1 MKVFENLKKFKWQIV
16 FVIALTF
23 MNALGELYL
32 PKLMSI
38 MIDKGVANVDFQVIS
53 KTGTIMIIV
62 VIVTVFFRSSAA
74 YFSAKTAMGYSADL
88 RHELYSKINTMST
101 DDTEVFGTSSLITRT
116 TEDVTQVEQLI
127 LLSLRPMVRAPLMFV
142 GGLIMALNT
151 NVKLS
156 GVFLIAIPV
165 MSLLLLYVVKKAMP
179 FFQTLQEK
187 LDNLNMYFRR
197 RLSGIFVIRAFS
209 TDPYEEELFKQAN
222 DEYYKTGV
230 KVNIFMSGAMPV
242 LQLIMNIAIAL
253 IFYFGA
259 RLINVGELKIG
270 ELMAYVQYI
279 SQVLFSM
286 IMVSIMASYL
296 PRFLTSAK
304 RVEEVLQYE
313 THKTGGNVGLNS
325 HINSIKVKD
334 LTYVYPG
341 ANRPVIE
348 NLNFEINAGETLGII
363 GGTGSGKTTFLKLL
377 LQFARPTS
385 GDILINGIS
394 IDDVET
400 KSLRSRLS
408 YVPQQNYF
416 FTKSVGDNL
425 KYADINATEEVM
437 INALSKSHALEF
449 LESEPLKEEMIRGGK
464 NFSGGQRQ
472 RLAIARALT
481 RDADVYLFDDS
492 FSALDYITDSK
503 IRSSLNKNLD
513 ESISI
518 IVAQRIATIRNADKI
533 LLLED
538 GEQKGFGTHEDL
550 MKTSKIY
557 REIAISQGEDEK

>member
-38 MIDKGVANVDFQVIS
+38 MIDKGVTNVDFQVIS

-62 VIVTVFFRSSAA
+62 VIVTVFFRGSAA
-74 YFSAKTAMGYSADL
+74 YFSAKTAMGFSADL
-88 RHELYSKINTMST
+88 RHELYSKINRMST

-127 LLSLRPMVRAPLMFV
+127 LMALRPMVRAPLMFV

-156 GVFLIAIPV
+156 GVFVVAIPV
-165 MSLLLLYVVKKAMP
+165 MSLLLIYVVKKAMP

-230 KVNIFMSGAMPV
+230 KVTVFMSGVMPV
-242 LQLIMNIAIAL
+242 LQLIMNIAIAF

-279 SQVLFSM
+279 TQVLFSM
-286 IMVSIMASYL
+286 IMVSIMVSYL
-296 PRFLTSAK
+296 PRFLTSAN
-304 RVEEVLQYE
+304 RVEEVLQFE
-313 THKTGGNVGLNS
+313 THKTGGDVELNS

-348 NLNFEINAGETLGII
+348 NLNFEINSGETLGII

-394 IDDVET
+394 INDIET

-416 FTKSVGDNL
+416 FTKPVGDNL
-425 KYADINATEEVM
+425 KYADVNATEEVM

-449 LESEPLKEEMIRGGK
+449 LESEPLKEEMISGGK

-513 ESISI
+513 DSMSI

-538 GEQKGFGTHEDL
+538 GEQEGFGTHEEL
-550 MKTSKIY
+550 MRDSGIY

>member
-38 MIDKGVANVDFQVIS
+38 MIDKGVTNVDFQVIS
-53 KTGTIMIIV
+53 KTGTIMIVV
-62 VIVTVFFRSSAA
+62 VIVTVFFRGSAA
-74 YFSAKTAMGYSADL
+74 YFSAKTAMGFSADL
-88 RHELYSKINTMST
+88 RHELYSKINRMST

-127 LLSLRPMVRAPLMFV
+127 LMALRPMVRAPLMFV

-156 GVFLIAIPV
+156 GVFVVAIPV
-165 MSLLLLYVVKKAMP
+165 MSLLLIYVVKKAMP

-230 KVNIFMSGAMPV
+230 KVTVFMSGVMPV
-242 LQLIMNIAIAL
+242 LQLIMNIAIAF

-279 SQVLFSM
+279 TQVLFSM
-286 IMVSIMASYL
+286 IMVSIMVSYL
-296 PRFLTSAK
+296 PRFLTSSN
-304 RVEEVLQYE
+304 RVEEVLQFE
-313 THKTGGNVGLNS
+313 THKTGGDVELNYN
-325 HINSIKVKD
+325 INSIKVKD

-348 NLNFEINAGETLGII
+348 NLNFEINSGETLGII

-394 IDDVET
+394 INDIET

-416 FTKSVGDNL
+416 FTKPVGDNL
-425 KYADINATEEVM
+425 KYADVNATEEVM

-449 LESEPLKEEMIRGGK
+449 LESEPLKEEMISGGK

-513 ESISI
+513 DSMSI

-538 GEQKGFGTHEDL
+538 GEQEGFGTHEEL
-550 MKTSKIY
+550 MRDSGIY

>member
-38 MIDKGVANVDFQVIS
+38 MIDKGVTNVDFQVIS
-53 KTGTIMIIV
+53 KTGTIMIVV
-62 VIVTVFFRSSAA
+62 VIVTVFFRGSAA
-74 YFSAKTAMGYSADL
+74 YFSAKTAMGFSADL
-88 RHELYSKINTMST
+88 RHELYSKINRMST
-101 DDTEVFGTSSLITRT
+101 DDTEVFGISSLITRT

-127 LLSLRPMVRAPLMFV
+127 LMALRPMVRAPLMFV

-156 GVFLIAIPV
+156 GVFVVAIPV
-165 MSLLLLYVVKKAMP
+165 MSLLLIYVVKKAMP

-230 KVNIFMSGAMPV
+230 KVNIFMSGVMPV

-279 SQVLFSM
+279 MQVLFSM
-286 IMVSIMASYL
+286 IMVSIVASYL
-296 PRFLTSAK
+296 PRFLTSAN
-304 RVEEVLQYE
+304 RVEEVLQFE
-313 THKTGGNVGLNS
+313 THKTGGDVELNS
-325 HINSIKVKD
+325 NINSIKVKD

-348 NLNFEINAGETLGII
+348 NLNFEINSGETLGII

-385 GDILINGIS
+385 GDISINGIS
-394 IDDVET
+394 IDDVDT

-449 LESEPLKEEMIRGGK
+449 LESEPLKEEMISGGK

-481 RDADVYLFDDS
+481 READVYLFDDS

-503 IRSSLNKNLD
+503 IRASLNKNLD
-513 ESISI
+513 DNISI

-538 GEQKGFGTHEDL
+538 GKQEGFGTHEEL
-550 MKTSKIY
+550 MRDSDIY

>member
-38 MIDKGVANVDFQVIS
+38 MIDKGVTNVDFQVIS

-62 VIVTVFFRSSAA
+62 VIVTVFFRGSAA
-74 YFSAKTAMGYSADL
+74 YFSAKTAMGFSADL
-88 RHELYSKINTMST
+88 RHELYSKINRMST

-127 LLSLRPMVRAPLMFV
+127 LMALRPMVRAPLMFV

-156 GVFLIAIPV
+156 GVFVVAIPV
-165 MSLLLLYVVKKAMP
+165 MSFLLIYVVKKAMP

-230 KVNIFMSGAMPV
+230 KVTVFMSGVMPV
-242 LQLIMNIAIAL
+242 LQLIMNIAIAC

-279 SQVLFSM
+279 TQVLFSM
-286 IMVSIMASYL
+286 IMVSIMVSYL
-296 PRFLTSAK
+296 PRFLTSSN
-304 RVEEVLQYE
+304 RVEEVLQFE
-313 THKTGGNVGLNS
+313 THKTGGDVELNS
-325 HINSIKVKD
+325 NINSIKVKD

-348 NLNFEINAGETLGII
+348 NLNFEINSGETLGII

-394 IDDVET
+394 INDIET

-416 FTKSVGDNL
+416 FTKPVGDNL

-449 LESEPLKEEMIRGGK
+449 LESEPLKEEMISGGK

-513 ESISI
+513 DSMSI

-538 GEQKGFGTHEDL
+538 GEQEGFGTHEDL
-550 MKTSKIY
+550 MRDSGIY

>member
-38 MIDKGVANVDFQVIS
+38 MIDKGVTNVDFQVIS

-62 VIVTVFFRSSAA
+62 VIVTVFFRGSAA
-74 YFSAKTAMGYSADL
+74 YFSAKTAMGFSADL
-88 RHELYSKINTMST
+88 RHELYSKINRMST

-127 LLSLRPMVRAPLMFV
+127 LMALRPMVRAPLMFV

-156 GVFLIAIPV
+156 GVFVVAIPV
-165 MSLLLLYVVKKAMP
+165 MSLLLIYVVKKAMP

-230 KVNIFMSGAMPV
+230 KVTVFMSGVMPV
-242 LQLIMNIAIAL
+242 LQLIMNIAIAF

-279 SQVLFSM
+279 TQVLFSM
-286 IMVSIMASYL
+286 IMVSIMVSYL
-296 PRFLTSAK
+296 PRFLTSSN
-304 RVEEVLQYE
+304 RVEEVLQFE
-313 THKTGGNVGLNS
+313 THKTGGDVELNS
-325 HINSIKVKD
+325 NINSIKVKD

-348 NLNFEINAGETLGII
+348 NLNFEINSGETLGII

-394 IDDVET
+394 INDIET

-416 FTKSVGDNL
+416 FTKPVGDNL
-425 KYADINATEEVM
+425 KYADVNATEEVM

-449 LESEPLKEEMIRGGK
+449 LESEPLKEDMISGGK

-513 ESISI
+513 DSMSI

-538 GEQKGFGTHEDL
+538 GEQEGFGTHEEL
-550 MKTSKIY
+550 MRDSDIY

>member
-38 MIDKGVANVDFQVIS
+38 MIDKGVTNVDFQVIS

-62 VIVTVFFRSSAA
+62 VIVTVFFRGSAA
-74 YFSAKTAMGYSADL
+74 YFSAKTAMGFSADL
-88 RHELYSKINTMST
+88 RHELYSKINRMST

-127 LLSLRPMVRAPLMFV
+127 LMALRPMVRAPLMFV

-156 GVFLIAIPV
+156 GVFVVAIPV
-165 MSLLLLYVVKKAMP
+165 MSLLLIYVVKKAMP

-230 KVNIFMSGAMPV
+230 KVTVFMSGVMPV
-242 LQLIMNIAIAL
+242 LQLIMNIAIAF

-279 SQVLFSM
+279 TQVLFSM
-286 IMVSIMASYL
+286 IMVSIMVSYL
-296 PRFLTSAK
+296 PRFLTSAN
-304 RVEEVLQYE
+304 RVEEVLQFE
-313 THKTGGNVGLNS
+313 THKTGGDVELNS

-348 NLNFEINAGETLGII
+348 NLNFEINSGETLGII

-394 IDDVET
+394 INDIET

-416 FTKSVGDNL
+416 FTKPVGDNL
-425 KYADINATEEVM
+425 KYADVNATEEVM

-449 LESEPLKEEMIRGGK
+449 LESEPLKEEMISGGK

-513 ESISI
+513 DSMSI

-538 GEQKGFGTHEDL
+538 GEQEGFGTHEEL
-550 MKTSKIY
+550 MRDSDIY

>member
-38 MIDKGVANVDFQVIS
+38 MIDKGVTNVDFQVIS

-62 VIVTVFFRSSAA
+62 VIVTVFFRGSAA
-74 YFSAKTAMGYSADL
+74 YFSAKTAMGFSADL
-88 RHELYSKINTMST
+88 RHELYSKINRMST

-127 LLSLRPMVRAPLMFV
+127 LMALRPMVRAPLMFV

-156 GVFLIAIPV
+156 GVFVVAIPV
-165 MSLLLLYVVKKAMP
+165 MSLLLIYVVKKAMP

-230 KVNIFMSGAMPV
+230 KVTVFMSGVMPV
-242 LQLIMNIAIAL
+242 LQLIMNIAIAF

-279 SQVLFSM
+279 TQVLFSM
-286 IMVSIMASYL
+286 IMVSIMVSYL
-296 PRFLTSAK
+296 PRFLTSSN
-304 RVEEVLQYE
+304 RVEEVLQFE
-313 THKTGGNVGLNS
+313 THKTGGDVELNYN
-325 HINSIKVKD
+325 INSIKVKD

-348 NLNFEINAGETLGII
+348 NLNFEINSGETLGII

-394 IDDVET
+394 INDIET

-416 FTKSVGDNL
+416 FTKPVGDNL
-425 KYADINATEEVM
+425 KYADVNATEEVM

-449 LESEPLKEEMIRGGK
+449 LESEPLKEEMISGGK

-513 ESISI
+513 DSMSI

-538 GEQKGFGTHEDL
+538 GEQEGFGTHEEL
-550 MKTSKIY
+550 MRDSDIY

>member
-38 MIDKGVANVDFQVIS
+38 MIDEGVTNVDFQVIS
-53 KTGTIMIIV
+53 KTGTLMIVV
-62 VIVTVFFRSSAA
+62 VIVTVFFRGSAA
-74 YFSAKTAMGYSADL
+74 YFSAKTAMGFSADL
-88 RHELYSKINTMST
+88 RHELYSKINRMST

-127 LLSLRPMVRAPLMFV
+127 LMALRPMVRAPLMFV

-156 GVFLIAIPV
+156 GVFVVAIPV
-165 MSLLLLYVVKKAMP
+165 MSLLLIYVVKKAMP

-230 KVNIFMSGAMPV
+230 KVTVFMSGVMPV
-242 LQLIMNIAIAL
+242 LQLIMNIAIAF

-279 SQVLFSM
+279 TQVLFSM
-286 IMVSIMASYL
+286 IMVSIMVSYL
-296 PRFLTSAK
+296 PRFLTSSN
-304 RVEEVLQYE
+304 RVEEVLQFE
-313 THKTGGNVGLNS
+313 THKTGGDVELNYN
-325 HINSIKVKD
+325 INSIKVKD

-348 NLNFEINAGETLGII
+348 NLNFEINSGETLGII

-394 IDDVET
+394 INEIET

-416 FTKSVGDNL
+416 FTKPVGDNL
-425 KYADINATEEVM
+425 KYADVNATEEVM

-449 LESEPLKEEMIRGGK
+449 LESEPLKEEMISGGK

-513 ESISI
+513 DSMSI

-538 GEQKGFGTHEDL
+538 GEQEGFGTHEEL
-550 MKTSKIY
+550 MRDSDIY

>member
-88 RHELYSKINTMST
+88 RHELYSKINRMST

-286 IMVSIMASYL
+286 IMVSIMASFL
-296 PRFLTSAK
+296 PRFLTSAN

-313 THKTGGNVGLNS
+313 THKTGGNVELNS

-377 LQFARPTS
+377 LQFASPTS

-416 FTKSVGDNL
+416 FTKPVGDNL

-550 MKTSKIY
+550 MHTSKIY

>member
-38 MIDKGVANVDFQVIS
+38 MIDKGVTNVDFQVIS
-53 KTGTIMIIV
+53 KTGTIMIVV
-62 VIVTVFFRSSAA
+62 VIVTVFFRGSAA
-74 YFSAKTAMGYSADL
+74 YFSAKTAMGFSADL
-88 RHELYSKINTMST
+88 RHELYSKINRMST

-127 LLSLRPMVRAPLMFV
+127 LMALRPMVRAPLMFV

-156 GVFLIAIPV
+156 GVFVVAIPV
-165 MSLLLLYVVKKAMP
+165 MSLLLIYVVKKAMP

-230 KVNIFMSGAMPV
+230 RVNIFMSGAMPV
-242 LQLIMNIAIAL
+242 LQLIMNIAIAF

-279 SQVLFSM
+279 TLVLFSM
-286 IMVSIMASYL
+286 IMVSIIVSYL
-296 PRFLTSAK
+296 PRFLTSSN
-304 RVEEVLQYE
+304 RVEEVLQFE
-313 THKTGGNVGLNS
+313 THKTGGDVELNS

-348 NLNFEINAGETLGII
+348 NLNFEINSGETLGII

-394 IDDVET
+394 INDIET

-416 FTKSVGDNL
+416 FTKPVGDNL

-449 LESEPLKEEMIRGGK
+449 LESEPLKEDMISGGK

-503 IRSSLNKNLD
+503 IRSSLNKSLD
-513 ESISI
+513 DNMSI
-518 IVAQRIATIRNADKI
+518 IVAQRIATIRNANKI

-538 GEQKGFGTHEDL
+538 GEQEGFGTHEEL
-550 MKTSKIY
+550 MRDSDIY

>member
-38 MIDKGVANVDFQVIS
+38 MIDKGVTNVDFQVIS
-53 KTGTIMIIV
+53 KTGTIMIVV
-62 VIVTVFFRSSAA
+62 VIVTVFFRGSAA
-74 YFSAKTAMGYSADL
+74 YFSAKTAMGFSADL
-88 RHELYSKINTMST
+88 RHELYSKINRMST

-127 LLSLRPMVRAPLMFV
+127 LMALRPMVRAPLMFV

-156 GVFLIAIPV
+156 GVFVVAIPV
-165 MSLLLLYVVKKAMP
+165 MSLLLIYVVKKAMP

-230 KVNIFMSGAMPV
+230 KVTVFMSGVMPV
-242 LQLIMNIAIAL
+242 LQLIMNIAIAF

-279 SQVLFSM
+279 TQVLFSM
-286 IMVSIMASYL
+286 IMVSIMVSYL
-296 PRFLTSAK
+296 PRFLTSSN
-304 RVEEVLQYE
+304 RVEEVLQFE
-313 THKTGGNVGLNS
+313 THKTGGDVELNYN
-325 HINSIKVKD
+325 INSIKVKD

-348 NLNFEINAGETLGII
+348 NLNFEINSGETLGII

-394 IDDVET
+394 INDIET

-416 FTKSVGDNL
+416 FTKPVGDNL
-425 KYADINATEEVM
+425 KYADVNATEEVM

-449 LESEPLKEEMIRGGK
+449 LESEPLKEEMISGGK

-513 ESISI
+513 DSMSI

-538 GEQKGFGTHEDL
+538 GEQEGFGTHEEL
-550 MKTSKIY
+550 MRDSDIY

>member
-38 MIDKGVANVDFQVIS
+38 MIDKGVTNVDFQVIS

-62 VIVTVFFRSSAA
+62 VIVTVFFRGSAA
-74 YFSAKTAMGYSADL
+74 YFSAKTAMGFSADL
-88 RHELYSKINTMST
+88 RHELYSKINRMST

-127 LLSLRPMVRAPLMFV
+127 LMALRPMVRAPLMFV

-156 GVFLIAIPV
+156 GVFVVAIPV
-165 MSLLLLYVVKKAMP
+165 MSLLLIYVVKKAMP

-230 KVNIFMSGAMPV
+230 RVNIFMSGAMPV
-242 LQLIMNIAIAL
+242 LQLIMNIAIAF

-279 SQVLFSM
+279 TQVLFSM
-286 IMVSIMASYL
+286 IMVSIMVSYL
-296 PRFLTSAK
+296 PRFLTSSN
-304 RVEEVLQYE
+304 RVEEVLQFE
-313 THKTGGNVGLNS
+313 THKTGGDVELNS
-325 HINSIKVKD
+325 NIYSIKVKD

-348 NLNFEINAGETLGII
+348 NLNFEINSGETLGII

-394 IDDVET
+394 INDIET

-416 FTKSVGDNL
+416 FTKPVGDNL
-425 KYADINATEEVM
+425 KYADVNATEEVM

-449 LESEPLKEEMIRGGK
+449 LESEPLKEEMISGGK

-513 ESISI
+513 DSMSI

-538 GEQKGFGTHEDL
+538 GEQEGFGTHEEL
-550 MKTSKIY
+550 MRDSVIY

>member
-38 MIDKGVANVDFQVIS
+38 MIDKGVTNVDFQVIS
-53 KTGTIMIIV
+53 KTGTIMIVV
-62 VIVTVFFRSSAA
+62 VIVTVFFRGSAA
-74 YFSAKTAMGYSADL
+74 YFSAKTAMGFSADL
-88 RHELYSKINTMST
+88 RHELYSKINRMST

-127 LLSLRPMVRAPLMFV
+127 LMALRPMVRAPLMFV

-156 GVFLIAIPV
+156 GVFVVAIPV
-165 MSLLLLYVVKKAMP
+165 MSLLLIYVVKKAMP

-209 TDPYEEELFKQAN
+209 TDPYEEKLFKQAN

-230 KVNIFMSGAMPV
+230 KVTVFMSGVMPV
-242 LQLIMNIAIAL
+242 LQLIMNIAIAC

-279 SQVLFSM
+279 TQVLFSM
-286 IMVSIMASYL
+286 IMVSIMVSYL
-296 PRFLTSAK
+296 PRFLTSSN
-304 RVEEVLQYE
+304 RVEEVLQFE
-313 THKTGGNVGLNS
+313 THKTGGDVELNS

-348 NLNFEINAGETLGII
+348 NLNFEINSGETLGII

-394 IDDVET
+394 INEIET

-416 FTKSVGDNL
+416 FTKPVGDNL
-425 KYADINATEEVM
+425 KYADVNATEEVM

-449 LESEPLKEEMIRGGK
+449 LESEPLKEEMISGGK

-513 ESISI
+513 DSMSI

-538 GEQKGFGTHEDL
+538 GEQEGFGTHEEL
-550 MKTSKIY
+550 MRDSDIY

>member
-1 MKVFENLKKFKWQIV
+1 MEVFENLKKFKWQIV

-38 MIDKGVANVDFQVIS
+38 MIDKGVTNVDFQVIS

-62 VIVTVFFRSSAA
+62 VIVTVFFRGSAA
-74 YFSAKTAMGYSADL
+74 YFSAKTAMGFSADL
-88 RHELYSKINTMST
+88 RHELYSKINRMST

-127 LLSLRPMVRAPLMFV
+127 LMALRPMVRAPLMFV

-156 GVFLIAIPV
+156 GVFVVAIPV
-165 MSLLLLYVVKKAMP
+165 MSFLLIYVVKKAMP

-230 KVNIFMSGAMPV
+230 KVTVFMSGVMPV
-242 LQLIMNIAIAL
+242 LQLIMNIAIAC

-279 SQVLFSM
+279 TQVLFSM
-286 IMVSIMASYL
+286 IMVSIMVSYL
-296 PRFLTSAK
+296 PRFLTSSN
-304 RVEEVLQYE
+304 RVEEVLQFE
-313 THKTGGNVGLNS
+313 THKTGGDVELNS
-325 HINSIKVKD
+325 NINSIKVKD

-348 NLNFEINAGETLGII
+348 NLNFEINSGETLGII

-394 IDDVET
+394 INDIET

-416 FTKSVGDNL
+416 FTKPVGDNL
-425 KYADINATEEVM
+425 KYADVNATEEVM

-449 LESEPLKEEMIRGGK
+449 LESEPLKEEMISGGK

-513 ESISI
+513 DSMSI

-538 GEQKGFGTHEDL
+538 GEQEGFGTHEEL
-550 MKTSKIY
+550 MRDSDIY

>member
-38 MIDKGVANVDFQVIS
+38 MIDKGVTNVDFQVIS
-53 KTGTIMIIV
+53 KTGTIMIVV
-62 VIVTVFFRSSAA
+62 VIVTVFFRGSAA
-74 YFSAKTAMGYSADL
+74 YFSAKTAMGFSADL
-88 RHELYSKINTMST
+88 RHELYSKINRMST

-127 LLSLRPMVRAPLMFV
+127 LMALRPMVRAPLMFV

-156 GVFLIAIPV
+156 GVFVVAIPV
-165 MSLLLLYVVKKAMP
+165 MSLLLIYVVKKAMP

-209 TDPYEEELFKQAN
+209 TDPYEEKLFKQAN

-230 KVNIFMSGAMPV
+230 KVTVFMSGVMPV
-242 LQLIMNIAIAL
+242 LQLIMNIAIAF

-279 SQVLFSM
+279 TQVLFSM
-286 IMVSIMASYL
+286 IMVSIMVSYL
-296 PRFLTSAK
+296 PRFLTSSN
-304 RVEEVLQYE
+304 RVEEVLQFE
-313 THKTGGNVGLNS
+313 THKTGGDVELNS

-348 NLNFEINAGETLGII
+348 NLNFEINSGETLGII

-394 IDDVET
+394 INDIET

-416 FTKSVGDNL
+416 FTKPVGDNL

-449 LESEPLKEEMIRGGK
+449 LESEPLKEEMISGGK

-513 ESISI
+513 DSMSI

-538 GEQKGFGTHEDL
+538 GEQEGFGTHEEL
-550 MKTSKIY
+550 MRGSDIY

>member
-1 MKVFENLKKFKWQIV
+1 MKVYENLKKFKWQIV
-16 FVIALTF
+16 LVIALTF
-23 MNALGELYL
+23 FNALGELYL

-38 MIDKGVANVDFQVIS
+38 MIDEGVTNVDFQVIK
-53 KTGTIMIIV
+53 KTGSAMLV
-62 VIVTVFFRSSAA
+62 VVLITVIFRSSAA
-74 YFSAKTAMGYSADL
+74 YFSAKTAMGFSKDL
-88 RHELYSKINTMST
+88 RHRLYSKINRMSA
-101 DDTEVFGTSSLITRT
+101 DELEVFGTSSLITRT

-127 LLSLRPMVRAPLMFV
+127 LMALRPMVRAPLMFV
-142 GGLIMALNT
+142 GGLIMAVNT
-151 NVKLS
+151 NVRLS
-156 GVFLIAIPV
+156 TVFVVAIPV
-165 MSLLLLYVVKKAMP
+165 MSLLLLVVVKKAMP
-179 FFQTLQEK
+179 YFQTLQEK

-209 TDPYEEELFKQAN
+209 TDDYEEDLFRQAN

-230 KVNIFMSGAMPV
+230 KVTVFMSGVMPV
-242 LQLIMNIAIAL
+242 LQLIMNIAIAF

-259 RLINVGELKIG
+259 RLINTGDMKIG

-279 SQVLFSM
+279 VQVLFSM
-286 IMVSIMASYL
+286 IMVSIIISYL
-296 PRFLTSAK
+296 PRFLTSAN

-313 THKTGGNVGLNS
+313 THRTGGDIELDS
-325 HINSIKVKD
+325 HINSINVKD

-348 NLNFEINAGETLGII
+348 NLNFEINSGETLGII

-385 GDILINGIS
+385 GDILINGTS
-394 IDDVET
+394 INDIDT
-400 KSLRSRLS
+400 KSLRSKLS
-408 YVPQQNYF
+408 YVPQENYF
-416 FTKSVGDNL
+416 FTKTVGGNL
-425 KYADINATEEVM
+425 KYANVNATEQVM
-437 INALSKSHALEF
+437 VNALSNAYALEF
-449 LESEPLKEEMIRGGK
+449 LGNDPLVEDMIRGGK

-492 FSALDYITDSK
+492 FSALDYVTDSK

-513 ESISI
+513 DSISI

-538 GEQKGFGTHEDL
+538 GEQAGFGTHEDL
-550 MKTSKIY
+550 MRDSDIY

>member
-1 MKVFENLKKFKWQIV
+1 MKVFQNLKKFKWQIV

-38 MIDKGVANVDFQVIS
+38 MIDKGVATVDFQVIS

-230 KVNIFMSGAMPV
+230 KVNIFMSRAMPV

-325 HINSIKVKD
+325 HINSINVKD

>member
-38 MIDKGVANVDFQVIS
+38 MIDKGVTNVDFQVIS
-53 KTGTIMIIV
+53 KTGTIMIVV
-62 VIVTVFFRSSAA
+62 VIVTVFFRGSAA
-74 YFSAKTAMGYSADL
+74 YFSAKTAMGFSADL
-88 RHELYSKINTMST
+88 RHELYSKINRMST

-127 LLSLRPMVRAPLMFV
+127 LMALRPMVRAPLMFV

-156 GVFLIAIPV
+156 GVFVVAIPV
-165 MSLLLLYVVKKAMP
+165 MSLLLIYVVKKAMP

-230 KVNIFMSGAMPV
+230 RVNIFMSGAMPV
-242 LQLIMNIAIAL
+242 LQLIMNIAIAF

-279 SQVLFSM
+279 TLVLFSM
-286 IMVSIMASYL
+286 IMVSIIVSYL
-296 PRFLTSAK
+296 PRFLTSSN
-304 RVEEVLQYE
+304 RVEEVLQFE
-313 THKTGGNVGLNS
+313 THKTGGDVELNS

-348 NLNFEINAGETLGII
+348 NLNFEINSGETLGII

-394 IDDVET
+394 INDIET

-416 FTKSVGDNL
+416 FTKPVGDNL

-449 LESEPLKEEMIRGGK
+449 LESEPLKEDMISGGK

-513 ESISI
+513 ESMSI

-538 GEQKGFGTHEDL
+538 GEQEGFGTHEEL
-550 MKTSKIY
+550 MRDSDIY

>member
-38 MIDKGVANVDFQVIS
+38 MIDKGVTNVDFQVIS
-53 KTGTIMIIV
+53 KTGTIMIVV
-62 VIVTVFFRSSAA
+62 VIVTVFFRGSAA
-74 YFSAKTAMGYSADL
+74 YFSAKTAMGFSADL
-88 RHELYSKINTMST
+88 RHELYSKINRMST

-127 LLSLRPMVRAPLMFV
+127 LMALRPMVRAPLMFV

-156 GVFLIAIPV
+156 GVFVVAIPV
-165 MSLLLLYVVKKAMP
+165 MSLLLIYVVKKAMP

-230 KVNIFMSGAMPV
+230 KVTVFMSGVMPV
-242 LQLIMNIAIAL
+242 LQLIMNIAIAF

-279 SQVLFSM
+279 TQVLFSM
-286 IMVSIMASYL
+286 IMVSIMVSYL
-296 PRFLTSAK
+296 PRFLTSSN
-304 RVEEVLQYE
+304 RVEEVLQFE
-313 THKTGGNVGLNS
+313 THKTGGDVELNYN
-325 HINSIKVKD
+325 INSIKVKD

-348 NLNFEINAGETLGII
+348 NLNFEINSGETLGII

-394 IDDVET
+394 INDIET

-416 FTKSVGDNL
+416 FTKPVGDNL
-425 KYADINATEEVM
+425 KYADVNATEEVM

-449 LESEPLKEEMIRGGK
+449 LESDPLKEEMISGGK

-513 ESISI
+513 DSMSI

-538 GEQKGFGTHEDL
+538 GEQEGFGTHEEL
-550 MKTSKIY
+550 MRDSDIY

>member
-1 MKVFENLKKFKWQIV
+1 MKVFQNLKKFKWQIV

-88 RHELYSKINTMST
+88 RHELYSKINRMST

-230 KVNIFMSGAMPV
+230 RVNIFMSGVMPV
-242 LQLIMNIAIAL
+242 LQLIMNIAIAFM
-253 IFYFGA
+253 FYFGA
-259 RLINVGELKIG
+259 RLINAGDLKIG

-279 SQVLFSM
+279 TQVLFSM
-286 IMVSIMASYL
+286 IMVSIVASYL
-296 PRFLTSAK
+296 PRFLTSAN
-304 RVEEVLQYE
+304 RVEEVLQFE
-313 THKTGGNVGLNS
+313 THKTGGDIELNS
-325 HINSIKVKD
+325 NINSIKVKD

-348 NLNFEINAGETLGII
+348 NLNFEINSGETLGII

-394 IDDVET
+394 IDDVDT

-416 FTKSVGDNL
+416 FTKPVGDNL

-437 INALSKSHALEF
+437 INALSKSHSLEF
-449 LESEPLKEEMIRGGK
+449 LESEPLKEEMISGGK

-503 IRSSLNKNLD
+503 IRASLNKNLD
-513 ESISI
+513 DSMSI

-538 GEQKGFGTHEDL
+538 GQQEGFGTHEEL
-550 MKTSKIY
+550 MRDSDIY

>member
-1 MKVFENLKKFKWQIV
+1 MKVFQNLKKFKWQIV

-38 MIDKGVANVDFQVIS
+38 MIDKGVANVNFQVIS

-88 RHELYSKINTMST
+88 RHELYSKINRMST

-230 KVNIFMSGAMPV
+230 KVNIFMSGAMPA

-286 IMVSIMASYL
+286 IMVSIMASFL

-313 THKTGGNVGLNS
+313 THKTGGNVELNS

-416 FTKSVGDNL
+416 FTKPVGDNL

-449 LESEPLKEEMIRGGK
+449 LENEPLKEEMIRGGK

>member
-38 MIDKGVANVDFQVIS
+38 MIDKGVTNVDFQVIS
-53 KTGTIMIIV
+53 KTGTIMIVV
-62 VIVTVFFRSSAA
+62 VIVTVFFRGSAA
-74 YFSAKTAMGYSADL
+74 YFSAKTAMGFSADL
-88 RHELYSKINTMST
+88 RHELYSKINRMST

-127 LLSLRPMVRAPLMFV
+127 LMALRPMVRAPLMFV

-156 GVFLIAIPV
+156 GVFVVAIPV
-165 MSLLLLYVVKKAMP
+165 MSLLLIYVVKKAMP

-230 KVNIFMSGAMPV
+230 RVNIFMSGAMPV
-242 LQLIMNIAIAL
+242 LQLIMNIAIAF

-279 SQVLFSM
+279 TLVLFSM
-286 IMVSIMASYL
+286 IMVSIIVSYL
-296 PRFLTSAK
+296 PRFLTSSN
-304 RVEEVLQYE
+304 RVEEVLQFE
-313 THKTGGNVGLNS
+313 THKTGGDVELNS
-325 HINSIKVKD
+325 NINSIKVKD

-348 NLNFEINAGETLGII
+348 NLNFEINSGETLGII

-394 IDDVET
+394 INDIET

-416 FTKSVGDNL
+416 FTKPVGDNL
-425 KYADINATEEVM
+425 KYADVNATEEVM

-449 LESEPLKEEMIRGGK
+449 LESEPLKEEMISGGK

-513 ESISI
+513 DSMSI

-538 GEQKGFGTHEDL
+538 GEQEGFGTHEEL
-550 MKTSKIY
+550 MRDSDIY

>member
-16 FVIALTF
+16 FVIILTF

-38 MIDKGVANVDFQVIS
+38 MIDEGVTNVDFQVIS
-53 KTGTIMIIV
+53 KTGSIMILV
-62 VIVTVFFRSSAA
+62 VIVTVLFRSSAA
-74 YFSAKTAMGYSADL
+74 YFSARTAMGYSADL
-88 RHELYSKINTMST
+88 RHELYSKINRMST
-101 DDTEVFGTSSLITRT
+101 DDTEVFTTSSLITRT
-116 TEDVTQVEQLI
+116 TEDVTQVEQLV

-165 MSLLLLYVVKKAMP
+165 MSVLLLYVVKKAMP
-179 FFQTLQEK
+179 FFKTLQEK

-230 KVNIFMSGAMPV
+230 KVTVFMSGVMPV
-242 LQLIMNIAIAL
+242 LQLIMNIAIAC

-259 RLINVGELKIG
+259 RLINVGDLKIG

-279 SQVLFSM
+279 TQVLFSM
-286 IMVSIMASYL
+286 ILVSIMASYL
-296 PRFLTSAK
+296 PRFLTSAN
-304 RVEEVLQYE
+304 RVEEVLQFE
-313 THKTGGNVGLNS
+313 THKTGGDVELNS
-325 HINSIKVKD
+325 RIDSIKVKD

-363 GGTGSGKTTFLKLL
+363 GGTGSGKTTLLKLI
-377 LQFARPTS
+377 LQFAKPTS

-394 IDDVET
+394 INDIET

-416 FTKSVGDNL
+416 FTKSVGENL
-425 KYADINATEEVM
+425 RYADINAADEVM
-437 INALSKSHALEF
+437 INALSKSQALEF
-449 LESEPLKEEMIRGGK
+449 LDSEPLNEEMIRGGK

-472 RLAIARALT
+472 RIAIARALT
-481 RDADVYLFDDS
+481 RKADVYLFDDS
-492 FSALDYITDSK
+492 FSALDYVTDNK
-503 IRSSLNKNLD
+503 IRSSLNKNLKQ
-513 ESISI
+513 SMSI

-538 GEQKGFGTHEDL
+538 GEQAGFGTHDEL
-550 MKTSKIY
+550 MRDSDIY

>member
-38 MIDKGVANVDFQVIS
+38 MIDKGVTNVDFQVIS
-53 KTGTIMIIV
+53 KTGTIMIVV
-62 VIVTVFFRSSAA
+62 VIVTVFFRGSAA
-74 YFSAKTAMGYSADL
+74 YFSAKTAMGFSADL
-88 RHELYSKINTMST
+88 RHELYSKINRMST

-127 LLSLRPMVRAPLMFV
+127 LMALRPMVRAPLMFV

-156 GVFLIAIPV
+156 GVFVVAIPV
-165 MSLLLLYVVKKAMP
+165 MSLLLIYVVKKAMP

-230 KVNIFMSGAMPV
+230 RVNIFMSGAMPV
-242 LQLIMNIAIAL
+242 LQLIMNIAIAF

-279 SQVLFSM
+279 TLVLFSI
-286 IMVSIMASYL
+286 IMVSIIVSYL
-296 PRFLTSAK
+296 PRFLTSSN
-304 RVEEVLQYE
+304 RVEEVLQFE
-313 THKTGGNVGLNS
+313 THKTGGDVELNS

-348 NLNFEINAGETLGII
+348 NLNFEINSGETLGII

-394 IDDVET
+394 INDIET

-416 FTKSVGDNL
+416 FTKPVGDNL
-425 KYADINATEEVM
+425 KYADVNATEEVM

-449 LESEPLKEEMIRGGK
+449 LEGEPLKEEMISGGK

-513 ESISI
+513 DNMSI

-538 GEQKGFGTHEDL
+538 GEQEGFGTHEEL
-550 MKTSKIY
+550 MRDSDIY

>member
-38 MIDKGVANVDFQVIS
+38 MIDKGVTNVDFQVIS
-53 KTGTIMIIV
+53 KTGTIMIVV
-62 VIVTVFFRSSAA
+62 VIVTVFFRGSAA
-74 YFSAKTAMGYSADL
+74 YFSAKTAMGFSADL
-88 RHELYSKINTMST
+88 RHELYSKINRMST

-127 LLSLRPMVRAPLMFV
+127 LMALRPMVRAPLMFV

-156 GVFLIAIPV
+156 GVFVVAIPV
-165 MSLLLLYVVKKAMP
+165 MSLLLIYVVKKAMP

-242 LQLIMNIAIAL
+242 LQLIMNIAIAF

-279 SQVLFSM
+279 TLVLFSM
-286 IMVSIMASYL
+286 IMVSIIVSYL
-296 PRFLTSAK
+296 PRFLTSSN
-304 RVEEVLQYE
+304 RVEEVLQFE
-313 THKTGGNVGLNS
+313 THKTGGDVELNS

-334 LTYVYPG
+334 LNYVYPG

-348 NLNFEINAGETLGII
+348 NLNFEINSGETLGII

-394 IDDVET
+394 INDIET

-416 FTKSVGDNL
+416 FTKPVGDNL
-425 KYADINATEEVM
+425 KYADVNATEEVM

-449 LESEPLKEEMIRGGK
+449 LESEPLKEDMISGGK

-513 ESISI
+513 DSISI

-538 GEQKGFGTHEDL
+538 GEQEGFGTHEEL
-550 MKTSKIY
+550 MRDSDIY

>member
-16 FVIALTF
+16 FVIILTF

-38 MIDKGVANVDFQVIS
+38 MIDEGVTNVDFQVIS
-53 KTGTIMIIV
+53 KTGSIMILV
-62 VIVTVFFRSSAA
+62 VIITVLFRSSAA
-74 YFSAKTAMGYSADL
+74 YFSARTAMGYSADL
-88 RHELYSKINTMST
+88 RHELYSKINRMST
-101 DDTEVFGTSSLITRT
+101 DDTEVFSTSSLITRT
-116 TEDVTQVEQLI
+116 TEDVTQVEQLV
-127 LLSLRPMVRAPLMFV
+127 LLALRPMVRAPLMFV

-179 FFQTLQEK
+179 FFKTLQEK

-230 KVNIFMSGAMPV
+230 KVTVFMSGVMPV
-242 LQLIMNIAIAL
+242 LQLIMNIAIAC

-259 RLINVGELKIG
+259 RLINVGDLKIG

-279 SQVLFSM
+279 TQVLFSM
-286 IMVSIMASYL
+286 ILVSIMASYL
-296 PRFLTSAK
+296 PRFLTSAN
-304 RVEEVLQYE
+304 RVEEVLQFE
-313 THKTGGNVGLNS
+313 THKTGGDVELSS
-325 HINSIKVKD
+325 HIDSIKVKD

-363 GGTGSGKTTFLKLL
+363 GGTGSGKTTLLKLI
-377 LQFARPTS
+377 LQFAKPTY

-394 IDDVET
+394 INDIET

-416 FTKSVGDNL
+416 FTKSVGENL
-425 KYADINATEEVM
+425 RYADINAAEEVM
-437 INALSKSHALEF
+437 INALSKSQALEF
-449 LESEPLKEEMIRGGK
+449 LDSEPLNEEMIRGGK

-481 RDADVYLFDDS
+481 READVYLFDDS
-492 FSALDYITDSK
+492 FSALDYVTDNK
-503 IRSSLNKNLD
+503 IRSSLNKNLKQ
-513 ESISI
+513 SMSI

-538 GEQKGFGTHEDL
+538 GEQAGFGIHDEL
-550 MKTSKIY
+550 MRDSDIY